1 MRAVHLYLHISL
13 TLSQFLLFSFC
24 NDFLHFKKI
33 VMNRIVVHLTCR
45 TQHERLL
52 PFLSLFNLV
61 ESYLRI
67 RRTNLFFQL
76 IRLYQNAVYTM
87 SLLLILLKN
96 SLKTR
101 LKIKNSVFLKE
112 GAKRNNAESI
122 FLCIFVIAIA
132 SMQFFFAPGRKCFAA
147 AARTQR
153 GIEHTTRRAELLERM
168 QTLIFR
174 TFQLTIAAVSKKNVG
189 KIEILGE

>member
-13 TLSQFLLFSFC
+13 TLPQFLLFRFVTI
-24 NDFLHFKKI
+24 FYTFKKI

-76 IRLYQNAVYTM
+76 IILCLNAAYTM
-87 SLLLILLKN
+87 FLLLILLKN

-101 LKIKNSVFLKE
+101 LKLKNSVFLKE

-122 FLCIFVIAIA
+122 FLCIFVITIA
-132 SMQFFFAPGRKCFAA
+132 MQFLSDPRPKVICDSRKNAK
-147 AARTQR
+147 R
-153 GIEHTTRRAELLERM
+153 H
-168 QTLIFR
+168 
-174 TFQLTIAAVSKKNVG
+174 
-189 KIEILGE
+189 